1 MQTQAIIDI
10 LTVYRKVLDTKKW
23 SFPWRILI
31 EQKRLS
37 QA

>member
-10 LTVYRKVLDTKKW
+10 LIVYRKVLDIKKW
-23 SFPWRILI
+23 SFPYRILM